1 MKEYYVLREMGK
13 EVMLNEVQLCCAHE
27 VTPALAYTVV
37 DADANHSSRISSL
50 MERKLYSG

>member
-1 MKEYYVLREMGK
+1 MRFSS
-13 EVMLNEVQLCCAHE
+13 CCAYE

>member
-1 MKEYYVLREMGK
+1 MRFSS
-13 EVMLNEVQLCCAHE
+13 CCAYE

-37 DADANHSSRISSL
+37 DADANHRSRISSL